1 MLTDL
6 AQNEKKKLLEQSLAA
21 GIIDRARF
29 EEVLAESLNTG
40 PRAGLVVSG
49 TRVKGA
55 MVVADHSGMWIT
67 VATGYESAKCAMADT
82 KNVTHCD
89 NQGKWAW
96 NTIGTKIYKRCN
108 FHKECPVM
116 LRAVQNPD
124 KTWRQEVLNVSHA
137 IEHKDRRGTRTPFT
151 FEQEAKII
159 AGVNAGDKP
168 SSIRNDM
175 TMKAIEAGC
184 TEKRAGGG
192 LTGGANDGYT
202 RYIHRYVSFATDT
215 CTIRMCTIHMLI
227 QLRSVYDTFTIRVTI
242 HVSTPRRIHAN
253 RYTYPRK
260 RGNDTRMI
268 QLRYNYVTNTLIHK
282 TILSRYIHDTIRYSY
297 RYERLFD
304 LGYIIR
310 YMHDTL
316 FDTCTIHQL
325 RYILRYSQDTSTIH
339 YNMLRYNTIHCITT
353 TVCCVAVI
361 PKLPSFQNYT
371 RKLKVA
377 RVAGVIVKYY
387 SEMQEWAS
395 KHELPTTLD
404 EVEPFVTYAVPFDA
418 EKFNDVEAVVL
429 TMHVQINWIGIL
441 VHLEFYY
448 CCHIDGKHKLHHGDW
463 MLITFGTHSI
473 HQVGKQIRHTFRPLI
488 YMFVKQQESSSSIF
502 LGLTCCN
509 LIATRFFQK
518 PFAPKVGIADH
529 GPGILSGFKRMWP
542 DGVLLGCYPH
552 ITWHLTHGMLLPKQ
566 HPLFEEACTTV
577 PIMHL
582 CETPGM
588 WNVLLD
594 GLAREWGD
602 DDADINKLWDSI
614 FVEPRD
620 NWYIGYNTD
629 TPLTYPSQQT
639 QENWHNIGVMSA
651 LRRELGA
658 STETLLEKSLPKI
671 MSLDAAL
678 KADELTFSIPRSW
691 LPTPMYKKAAKALA
705 DPAKYV
711 KVVDSTDPP
720 DADGNIRRWYYVLSQ
735 SQTKYT
741 SISAT
746 LISQYED
753 LRRGFKPSNTAGKFT
768 RCVEIMQALHK
779 VEELDPKDPRIVPV
793 KANPCSL
800 RCHICKAFAMLG
812 ICHHILVVTDLIM
825 QTRPESERLVE
836 CDVQKALMLVDKNKK
851 KDSLSRGH
859 TSGAKALDKSTKR
872 QVGKYSSKKSQ
883 AVAARAREKKAV
895 KDRAATATQVIGVH
909 KKKAAP
915 RPARATAAARKK
927 QIDSSDE
934 EEKEEEEE
942 DSSDED

>member
-1 MLTDL
+1 
-6 AQNEKKKLLEQSLAA
+6 
-21 GIIDRARF
+21 
-29 EEVLAESLNTG
+29 
-40 PRAGLVVSG
+40 
-49 TRVKGA
+49 
-55 MVVADHSGMWIT
+55 
-67 VATGYESAKCAMADT
+67 
-82 KNVTHCD
+82 
-89 NQGKWAW
+89 
-96 NTIGTKIYKRCN
+96 
-108 FHKECPVM
+108 
-116 LRAVQNPD
+116 
-124 KTWRQEVLNVSHA
+124 
-137 IEHKDRRGTRTPFT
+137 
-151 FEQEAKII
+151 
-159 AGVNAGDKP
+159 
-168 SSIRNDM
+168 
-175 TMKAIEAGC
+175 
-184 TEKRAGGG
+184 
-192 LTGGANDGYT
+192 
-202 RYIHRYVSFATDT
+202 
-215 CTIRMCTIHMLI
+215 
-227 QLRSVYDTFTIRVTI
+227 
-242 HVSTPRRIHAN
+242 
-253 RYTYPRK
+253 
-260 RGNDTRMI
+260 
-268 QLRYNYVTNTLIHK
+268 
-282 TILSRYIHDTIRYSY
+282 
-297 RYERLFD
+297 
-304 LGYIIR
+304 
-310 YMHDTL
+310 
-316 FDTCTIHQL
+316 
-325 RYILRYSQDTSTIH
+325 
-339 YNMLRYNTIHCITT
+339 MLRYNTIHCITT

-361 PKLPSFQNYT
+361 PKLSSFQNYT

-639 QENWHNIGVMSA
+639 QENWHLHGVMGA